1 MRSESWGYLSKRGGW
16 LSCHARSLT
25 PFFGH
30 AESSRGLGK
39 REDRSSCRGRTI
51 SEEFRRQAVDLYES
65 TPGATV
71 RGIAADLGVV
81 RGTLRQWLEAYG
93 TGSWFGY
100 LYLDATYL
108 DIHRHGRPSPRP
120 PSSRSVSP
128 SSDSARSSACP
139 SGTASRPTSGPSS
152 SEACAN
158 AVSTPPEL
166 PGTSSSMSSGVG
178 EGIPTR

>member
-1 MRSESWGYLSKRGGW
+1 MGYLSRRGGW

-30 AESSRGLGK
+30 AESGRGWGE

-71 RGIAADLGVV
+71 RGIAADLRGGAGHATAVARGVRDRQLV
-81 RGTLRQWLEAYG
+81 RLPLPR
-93 TGSWFGY
+93 
-100 LYLDATYL
+100 
-108 DIHRHGRPSPRP
+108 RHLPRRP
-120 PSSRSVSP
+120 PTRPVISQATVIAVGVSALGR
-128 SSDSARSSACP
+128 ARSSACP

-166 PGTSSSMSSGVG
+166 PGASSSMSSGVG